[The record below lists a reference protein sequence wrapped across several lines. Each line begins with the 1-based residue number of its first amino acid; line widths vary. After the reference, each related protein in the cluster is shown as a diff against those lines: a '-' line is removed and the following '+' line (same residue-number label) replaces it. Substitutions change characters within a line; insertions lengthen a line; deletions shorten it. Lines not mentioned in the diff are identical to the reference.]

1 MKITK
6 LKKIKVLLQT
16 NTRDNIILKLLVCVY
31 HKHFSY
37 KLQMVLLRFF
47 SALTSKDPRH
57 HVTSSFYVNTSFQ
70 SQRKVHK
77 FEVESHT

>member
-1 MKITK
+1 MKTGYFDMKITK

-16 NTRDNIILKLLVCVY
+16 NTRDNIILKVLVCVY

-57 HVTSSFYVNTSFQ
+57 HATSFYGSTSHHGDFNAL
-70 SQRKVHK
+70 
-77 FEVESHT
+77 